1 MTSYDILFNGP
12 SSSPTFDL
20 LIINGD
26 FIIGISEQQET
37 DLLINTFTGNW
48 FQYPL
53 VGVGILQYLASNIS
67 PVALE
72 NLIKNQ
78 MKTDGFIVD
87 SVTINGSTIEE
98 ITLGIEAHR

>member
-1 MTSYDILFNGP
+1 MVSQDILFNGQ

-20 LIINGD
+20 LVKDGD
-26 FIIGISEQQET
+26 FVIGISEQQET

-53 VGVGILQYLASNIS
+53 AGVGILQYLAGNIS

-78 MKTDGFIVD
+78 MKTDGFIID
-87 SVTINGSTIEE
+87 SITINGSTIEN
-98 ITLGIEAHR
+98 ITLNIEAHR